1 MNILTKLF
9 GGTKSE
15 RDIRGFG
22 PQVEEI
28 NAIFAT
34 LESKSDDDL
43 IARLGEIRQEITDAR
58 DAAREIAL
66 ESEELDDMLQEAEQA
81 VLESRLTEVFAIVKD
96 ACRRLLGSELKI
108 LSQEMIWNMVPFD
121 VQLMG
126 GIVLHK
132 GRIAEMKTGEGKT
145 LVATMPMVLNSLTGR
160 GVHLITVNDYL
171 AQRDSQWM
179 GQVYRSL
186 GLSVGC
192 ILNSMSPA
200 ERREQYACDITY
212 GTNNEFGFDYLRDNM
227 SVTPEDQVQRG
238 HMFAIVDEVDSV
250 LIDEARTPLIISGQV
265 DTPIDTTYD
274 ELKPSV
280 EKLVRQQTNLVN
292 RLVAEAEAQWKEEEY
307 AAATQLLI
315 ASRGMPKNRKLMKM
329 YQETGVKAAVRS
341 VENDYMRDKKLTEID
356 EQLYFFVDEKSHIID
371 LTDMGRQFIAP
382 DDLEAFIIPDIG
394 EAFHT
399 LEADS
404 SLSDEERLKK
414 KEEIQDLHAERSN
427 TIHHISQLLRGYTLF
442 EKDVEY
448 VVQDGKVLIVDEFTG
463 RVLPGRRYSDGLHQ
477 ALEAKERVVIEK
489 ETQTVA
495 TVTIQNYFRMYEKL
509 SGMTGT
515 AETEASEFAQIYKM
529 EVTVIPTHVAVVRK
543 DEDDM
548 VFKTKREKYNAI
560 LDEIED
566 KYKKGQPSLVGT
578 VSVEVSETLSRMLKR
593 RKIPHNVLNA
603 KQHQREAEIVVLA
616 GQKSAVTIA
625 TNMAGRG
632 TDIKLGAG
640 VAKAGGLHIIGTERH
655 ESRRI
660 DLQLRGRSGR
670 QGDAGSSVFFL
681 SLEDDLMRLF
691 SSDRIIKLM
700 DRMGVEEG
708 EVLTHGL
715 ITKSIAR
722 AQKRVEARNFGMRKH
737 LLEYDD
743 VMNQQREI
751 IYDRRNYALKG
762 TDLVGEI
769 EKTLEEFIESKIDA
783 TPDNGDMQADP
794 ELLKREIGT
803 ALLVDLEFDGNGHLE
818 NDDLKAAVLSQAMD
832 HYHLKR
838 SLADPEAFSR
848 FERYVMLRT
857 IDEKWQQHLANLD
870 HLREGI
876 NLRAYGQKNP
886 LLEYKAEAFDMFVE
900 MLDDINSDT
909 LSRLFRVRISG
920 LDDTQLRAQRMA
932 RQLRTSHE
940 ETSNLGFAPQPQQA
954 MPQQA
959 APAGVAPG
967 ILPGPMGGAV
977 APAQRRPVQVGEKVG
992 RNDPC
997 PCGSG
1002 KKYKKCHGK

>member
-1 MNILTKLF
+1 MSILNKLF

-43 IARLGEIRQEITDAR
+43 IARLGEIRQEIADAR
-58 DAAREIAL
+58 DAAREAAL
-66 ESEELDDMLQEAEQA
+66 ESEELDDMLQAAEQE
-81 VLESRLTEVFAIVKD
+81 VVETRLTEVFAIVKD
-96 ACRRLLGSELKI
+96 ACRRLLGSEIKI
-108 LSQEMIWNMVPFD
+108 LNQEMTWNMVPFD

-126 GIVLHK
+126 GMVLHK

-238 HMFAIVDEVDSV
+238 HVFAIVDEVDSV

-265 DTPIDTTYD
+265 DAPIDTTYD

-292 RLVAEAEAQWKEEEY
+292 RLVAEAEAQWEEEEY

-329 YQETGVKAAVRS
+329 YQETGVKAAIRT

-382 DDLEAFIIPDIG
+382 DDPEAFIIPDIG

-414 KEEIQDLHAERSN
+414 KEEVQDLHAERSN

-529 EVTVIPTHVAVVRK
+529 EVTVIPTHVPVVRK

-560 LDEIED
+560 LEEIED

-616 GQKSAVTIA
+616 GQRSAVTIA

-632 TDIKLGAG
+632 TDIKLGEG
-640 VAKAGGLHIIGTERH
+640 VAEAGGLHIIGTERH

-691 SSDRIIKLM
+691 SSERIIKLM

-708 EVLTHGL
+708 EVLTHKL
-715 ITKSIAR
+715 ITKSIER
-722 AQKRVEARNFGMRKH
+722 AQKRVEARNFGIRKH

-743 VMNQQREI
+743 VMNNQREI
-751 IYDRRNYALKG
+751 IYDRRNYALLGDDVLPEVEKMVEDVTGNLLRDKAIVEDGMINHDALRHELGSIFLIDFPADTLIGQEPEEIQELVKG
-762 TDLVGEI
+762 
-769 EKTLEEFIESKIDA
+769 
-783 TPDNGDMQADP
+783 QAM
-794 ELLKREIGT
+794 EHYRLKRT
-803 ALLVDLEFDGNGHLE
+803 
-818 NDDLKAAVLSQAMD
+818 
-832 HYHLKR
+832 
-838 SLADPEAFSR
+838 LAEPEAFAH
-848 FERYVMLRT
+848 FERYVFVRI
-857 IDEKWQQHLANLD
+857 IDEKWQQHLYSMD
-870 HLREGI
+870 QLREGI

-886 LLEYKAEAFDMFVE
+886 LLEYKSEAFGMFVE
-900 MLDDINSDT
+900 MLDDINRTT
-909 LSRLFRVRISG
+909 LNRLFRVRIAG
-920 LDDTQLRAQRMA
+920 LEEQRPQLQRVG
-932 RQLRTSHE
+932 RQLQMSHADAG
-940 ETSNLGFAPQPQQA
+940 NMGFAGQAPPPQQA
-954 MPQQA
+954 GA
-959 APAGVAPG
+959 TAGSNVQPG
-967 ILPGPMGGAV
+967 IRVP
-977 APAQRRPVQVGEKVG
+977 PAQRRPVQVMEKVG

-1002 KKYKKCHGK
+1002 KKFKKCHGA